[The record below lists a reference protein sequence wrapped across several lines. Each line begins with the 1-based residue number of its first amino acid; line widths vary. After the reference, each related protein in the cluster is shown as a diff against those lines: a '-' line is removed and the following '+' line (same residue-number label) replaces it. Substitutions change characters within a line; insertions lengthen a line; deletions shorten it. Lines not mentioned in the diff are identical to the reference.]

1 MVPRDRRLTLFIRRQ
16 RDRTDSASYFDGAG
30 VPGAAHHV
38 VPGTMTYPLG
48 HCGGRSADA
57 VPVSATEPSSPNALT
72 TMPDTIHLRASD
84 MDSSEPL
91 RGFPPLQLT
100 PAGPMAA
107 TRHWSRARPPQF
119 TPVSHFAQYSRSTD
133 SAVPVVGSEVTLCI
147 FPHMMHSLTGTR
159 AGGTRVEEFAMTG
172 KGGSLPLDGITVV
185 ACEQAVAAPLAT
197 RHLADLGARVI
208 KVERPGSGDFAR
220 GYDETVLGMSS
231 HFVWLNRS
239 KESLALDLKQP
250 GSVETVLRLLAR
262 ADVFVQNFAP
272 GAAERLGLGAAALRL
287 RFPRLI
293 TCSISG
299 YGSDGPYRD
308 AKAYDLLIQ
317 SEAGLVSV
325 TGSEAQPAKSGI
337 PAADIGAG
345 MYAFSGILAALY
357 ERERTGAGAEIEVS
371 LFDALTEWMGFP
383 LYYAGYGGEPP
394 RRTGADHPAIAP
406 YGTFTAGDGRE
417 VVLAIQNERE
427 WVLFCERVMERGDL
441 ATEPRFESS
450 SS

>member
-220 GYDETVLGMSS
+220 GYDETVLGLSS
-231 HFVWLNRS
+231 HFVWLNGS
-239 KESLALDLKQP
+239 KESLALDLKNDEEIALLRRLISEADILIQNLAP
-250 GSVETVLRLLAR
+250 GSTDRM
-262 ADVFVQNFAP
+262 
-272 GAAERLGLGAAALRL
+272 GLSFQELSPTH
-287 RFPRLI
+287 PRLI
-293 TCSISG
+293 VCDISG

-308 AKAYDLLIQ
+308 RKAYDLLIQ
-317 SEAGLVSV
+317 SEAGFLSV
-325 TGSEAQPAKSGI
+325 TGNTDAQAKAGI
-337 PAADIGAG
+337 SIADISAG
-345 MYAFSGILAALY
+345 MYAYSNILAALIN
-357 ERERTGAGAEIEVS
+357 RGKTGRGCRIEISMLECMV
-371 LFDALTEWMGFP
+371 EWMGHP
-383 LYYAGYGGEPP
+383 L
-394 RRTGADHPAIAP
+394 
-406 YGTFTAGDGRE
+406 
-417 VVLAIQNERE
+417 
-427 WVLFCERVMERGDL
+427 
-441 ATEPRFESS
+441 
-450 SS
+450 